1 MWTLILVLVATGS
14 PTLLQA
20 APAQGN
26 GGRCSFASV
35 FYVEGTSHYSLTFQ
49 QALELCQNSGY
60 KLATVEQVTEAFKN
74 GLRTCRYGWIDGQ
87 KVTFLP
93 HINDPNCESSSTE
106 VTFHAEE
113 SEYLSD
119 VYCFNPSDSFDQNC
133 EDSIKSEPETY
144 TNGNTVTTNRKP
156 NDDILKEAETEG
168 FLVDE
173 EKIIKIV
180 KRETSPRNDDVIPT
194 PGGLNTEQNVDSN
207 LQTERGGT
215 TPFEDPEL
223 VRINLMGSED
233 FSTAKSDEEPIDMEV
248 PKTTHMQNTTHILG
262 ENSVTQTTVPD
273 IANMNMKPYT
283 LPSLEEPTKETDTE
297 DTKGP
302 TNKPHFGKS
311 SFSIITNFLLPE
323 TEGSGSGSDTGILSI
338 EPELTHFTTRP
349 VTTEAADKETFQNNN
364 KEVRKDAPK
373 QDTNSKVPPKSRKHD
388 DVLGPDS
395 PPTSAGQEGE
405 GTPTWLIIF
414 AFCVVVGAILCL
426 FAAIATKD
434 MWYGPR
440 QSKNITSEEYSKAAT
455 LPLSEKEQEMVT
467 LMSVGN
473 LKNDTKEDITVTCVD
488 EHEREYLMQHK

>member
-1 MWTLILVLVATGS
+1 MWTLILVFVATGL
-14 PTLLQA
+14 PALLQA

-26 GGRCSFASV
+26 SGRCSIASV
-35 FYVEGTSHYSLTFQ
+35 LYVEGTSHYSLTFH

-60 KLATVEQVTEAFKN
+60 KLATVEQVIEAFKN

-93 HINDPNCESSSTE
+93 HINDPNCDSSSTE

-113 SEYLSD
+113 TEYLSD

-133 EDSIKSEPETY
+133 KDSIKSEPETY

-173 EKIIKIV
+173 EKTKQNK
-180 KRETSPRNDDVIPT
+180 KRAISPMNDDVIPT
-194 PGGLNTEQNVDSN
+194 PG
-207 LQTERGGT
+207 
-215 TPFEDPEL
+215 EL
-223 VRINLMGSED
+223 IRINLMGSED
-233 FSTAKSDEEPIDMEV
+233 FSTAKSDEEPIDMEAPETV
-248 PKTTHMQNTTHILG
+248 HMQNATHILG
-262 ENSVTQTTVPD
+262 DNSVTQTTVPD
-273 IANMNMKPYT
+273 IDNMNMKPYT
-283 LPSLEEPTKETDTE
+283 LPYRNRHR

-311 SFSIITNFLLPE
+311 SSSIIPNFLLPE
-323 TEGSGSGSDTGILSI
+323 TEGSGSGSYTGILS
-338 EPELTHFTTRP
+338 EETELTHFTTRP
-349 VTTEAADKETFQNNN
+349 VTTGAADKETIQKKNE
-364 KEVRKDAPK
+364 EVREDAPK
-373 QDTNSKVPPKSRKHD
+373 QDTNSKVPPKSRKQ
-388 DVLGPDS
+388 DVLGADS
-395 PPTSAGQEGE
+395 PSTPTGQVGE

-473 LKNDTKEDITVTCVD
+473 LKNDTKEDITITCVD